1 MSVNDNEV
9 GVKVV
14 YISSFLKFG
23 WRLKLKK
30 QKKKVLVFLLYF
42 S

>member
-14 YISSFLKFG
+14 YITSFIKFG
-23 WRLKLKK
+23 WRLKLRK
-30 QKKKVLVFLLYF
+30 QKKKVLVFFLFF